1 DLVVATPVGS
11 AWMEAALP
19 QAFEKLFRT
28 HIVELP
34 GTGGSEG
41 DPAAASIESVVA
53 AIGDV
58 SASLEAPVLF
68 GDSMNG
74 TLVLAAGSSVPCRG
88 VIAVA
93 PPSSLPASQADRAAY
108 WEHKAEGGRRERGGK
123 LIDER
128 ERTVDEQHKAR
139 LQERIDRLRR
149 WYEL

>member
-1 DLVVATPVGS
+1 
-11 AWMEAALP
+11 
-19 QAFEKLFRT
+19 
-28 HIVELP
+28 
-34 GTGGSEG
+34 
-41 DPAAASIESVVA
+41 
-53 AIGDV
+53 
-58 SASLEAPVLF
+58 ASLEAPVLF

-149 WYEL
+149 WYELDFDPTGLDALASGDITPWVAAVFESGKLVDWPTVIKGV